1 MVIIIYLFSKH
12 DRFRKC
18 CLGKMKTSTTGVG
31 IEFGPSIRAEISPA
45 DEASGMSRLGTS
57 MSLPPLF
64 SR

>member
-1 MVIIIYLFSKH
+1 MY
-12 DRFRKC
+12 C
-18 CLGKMKTSTTGVG
+18 PGKMKTSTTGVG